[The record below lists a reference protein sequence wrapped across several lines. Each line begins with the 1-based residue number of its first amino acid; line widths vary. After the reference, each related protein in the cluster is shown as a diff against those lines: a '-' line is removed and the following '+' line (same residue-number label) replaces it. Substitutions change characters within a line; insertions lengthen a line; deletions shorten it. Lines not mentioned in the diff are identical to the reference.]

1 MQEQL
6 DKVQER
12 SEGVRSARA
21 ELHLAPKQTSDA
33 RIEHHFRLQSELI
46 SPKVVS
52 NSSAHNETRDNLQQV
67 LEQTPDD
74 VPIMTFQNFDE
85 MMQDREALLKQE
97 IKLMNKRHRC
107 RLEGIRNQAAMQIEA
122 LESALIETKIRYS
135 RELDRVNMKLNDLT
149 SRKQNN
155 EWEAS
160 QADDR
165 VAWFKKVV
173 NDLAFK
179 EISDSERVNYLNAII
194 KRVIEA
200 CGDMIE
206 ERNEL
211 IQYIEGLKRIITR
224 KDEEKK
230 ELA

>member
-1 MQEQL
+1 M
-6 DKVQER
+6 
-12 SEGVRSARA
+12 
-21 ELHLAPKQTSDA
+21 H
-33 RIEHHFRLQSELI
+33 
-46 SPKVVS
+46 
-52 NSSAHNETRDNLQQV
+52 
-67 LEQTPDD
+67 
-74 VPIMTFQNFDE
+74 
-85 MMQDREALLKQE
+85 
-97 IKLMNKRHRC
+97 KRHRC
-107 RLEGIRNQAAMQIEA
+107 RLEGVRNQAAMHIEA

-165 VAWFKKVV
+165 VAWFRKVV
-173 NDLAFK
+173 DDLAFK
-179 EISDSERVNYLNAII
+179 ETSDAERVNYLNAII

-200 CGDMIE
+200 CGDMVE

-230 ELA
+230 ELVQ